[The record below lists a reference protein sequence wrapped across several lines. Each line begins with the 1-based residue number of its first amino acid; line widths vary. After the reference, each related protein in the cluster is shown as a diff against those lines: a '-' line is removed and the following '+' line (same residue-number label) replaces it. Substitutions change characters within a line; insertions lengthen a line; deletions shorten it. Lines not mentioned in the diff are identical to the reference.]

1 MKNLSEIINEKL
13 IINKN
18 SKVAPDIALV
28 PKNRRELIDI
38 IYNRILQHSKDK
50 TYTVLDLNDIDV
62 SNIDDFTRI
71 FSYSSYE
78 LSKSSIT
85 AINVEYWDTSQV
97 TTFSSMMAECATIK
111 EINLDTW
118 NVSNATHMKKM
129 FFGCKKLET
138 VGNISGWRTLSC
150 GNMESMF
157 EGCQRLKNIGKLDGW
172 NVYKVENFASMF
184 KDCKSLSNISFD
196 TWTINA
202 QQLNKDSV
210 KMMLANTNQK
220 RPQWILDAIRNK
232 Q

>member
-1 MKNLSEIINEKL
+1 MKKLSDLVSEKL

-18 SKVAPDIALV
+18 SKFAPDISLV
-28 PKNRRELIDI
+28 PKDRRELIDI
-38 IYNRILQHSKDK
+38 IYNRVLQHAKDK

-85 AINVEYWDTSQV
+85 TINVEYWQTSQV
-97 TTFSSMMAECATIK
+97 TTFSSMMEECATIK
-111 EINLDTW
+111 EINLETW

-129 FFGCKKLET
+129 FWGCKKLET
-138 VGNISGWRTLSC
+138 VGDISSWRTLSC
-150 GNMESMF
+150 ENMEKMF
-157 EGCQRLKNIGKLDGW
+157 EGCQRLKNIGKLDNW
-172 NVYKVENFASMF
+172 NVYKVESFASMF

-196 TWTINA
+196 TWKINA
-202 QQLNKDSV
+202 KQLNKDSV

-220 RPQWILDAIRNK
+220 RPQWVLDAIRNK
-232 Q
+232 